1 MTESRLETSTLTERY
16 QTTVPSG
23 VRKVLGLNK
32 GDKLYYRSDNK
43 GRIYLENATSDHR
56 DPALGPFLD
65 LLAADMAANP
75 RRLAP
80 LDAALIARIAALT
93 EGVDL
98 GDIDAA
104 LSPEDD

>member
-1 MTESRLETSTLTERY
+1 MAGSTLETSTLTERY

-32 GDKLYYRSDNK
+32 GDKLVYRSDDQ
-43 GRIYLENATSDHR
+43 GRIYLEHAQADHR

-75 RRLAP
+75 ARLAP
-80 LDAALIARIAALT
+80 LDPAVMARIAALV
-93 EGVDL
+93 GDD
-98 GDIDAA
+98 DIDLDRP
-104 LSPEDD
+104 LSPDDA